1 MSIYMVSFLVS
12 VIFLIITLYFFKSRR
27 LDFRYCIFF
36 ILLSVVLMVI
46 SFNVDW
52 VEDAAKL
59 LGVYYAPALLFAFA
73 LVFILSVI
81 VYLAV
86 FITNI
91 TKRVT
96 RLNQEVAILKE
107 KLEKYEEDRS
117 HEDR

>member
-1 MSIYMVSFLVS
+1 MTIYLFSFFVS
-12 VIFLIITLYFFKSRR
+12 VIFLLITLYFFRSRK

-36 ILLSVVLMVI
+36 ILLSISLMVI
-46 SFNVDW
+46 SLNVELLERFADF
-52 VEDAAKL
+52 
-59 LGVYYAPALLFAFA
+59 LGVHYAPALLFALA

-96 RLNQEVAILKE
+96 RLNQEIAILKQ
-107 KLEKYEEDRS
+107 KLKEYEEDSDETR
-117 HEDR
+117 